1 VKSALAKARI
11 FLELI
16 KFEHSVFALPYAY
29 IGAIYG
35 AGASWPTLAQ
45 LFWITVVMVSAR
57 AFAFLLNRF
66 VDRHIDA
73 RNPRTAT
80 RAIPA
85 GSIGT
90 REVVLFGIVA
100 LVLYFLGIW
109 QLDPLA
115 RMLWPIPLI
124 AFIVYPYTKRFTPL
138 CHYWLGM
145 CLGLA
150 PVGGWV
156 AVGGDIADPAPWVI
170 GAAVMLW
177 TAGFDIIYAMQDVQC
192 DRRDGVRSMP
202 ADLGIGPALL
212 QTRIAHAPT
221 VLLLVLGGMLLDAG
235 APWYIGVA
243 ASAALLAYENSIVTA
258 SDLSRVDAAF
268 FTVNGVIAILVGVG
282 AIADR
287 LL

>member
-1 VKSALAKARI
+1 MKSALAKARI

-177 TAGFDIIYAMQDVQC
+177 TAGFDIIYATQDVQC

-212 QTRIAHAPT
+212 QTRIAHAST

>member
-177 TAGFDIIYAMQDVQC
+177 TAGFDIIYATQDVQC

-212 QTRIAHAPT
+212 QTRIAHAST